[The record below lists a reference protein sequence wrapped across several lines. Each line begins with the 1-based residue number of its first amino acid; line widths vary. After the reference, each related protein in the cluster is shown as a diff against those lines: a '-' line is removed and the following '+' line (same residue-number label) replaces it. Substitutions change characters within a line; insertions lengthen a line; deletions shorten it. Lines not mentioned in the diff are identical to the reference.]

1 MGDKGNGMRD
11 EGKPGFVEID
21 PLLQTDA
28 RKLLRKVQEIR
39 CG

>member
-1 MGDKGNGMRD
+1 MGDKGNWTLE
-11 EGKPGFVEID
+11 EGKPGFIEID
-21 PLLQTDA
+21 PLLLADA